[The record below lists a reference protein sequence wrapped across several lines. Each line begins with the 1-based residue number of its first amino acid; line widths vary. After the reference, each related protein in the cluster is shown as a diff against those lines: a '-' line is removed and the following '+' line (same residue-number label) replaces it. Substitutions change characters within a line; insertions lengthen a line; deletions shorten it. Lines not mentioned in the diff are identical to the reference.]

1 LVYKKF
7 TLSIKY
13 ILLPISGLFLTLFYI
28 SFGQIDSTFNDS
40 IKIIINS
47 FHNSFVVDPVI
58 EKVILYI
65 RIPRAITAV
74 ICGAGLAISGCALQG
89 IFSNPL
95 IGPQIIGVYSGAAFG
110 GALGILISEKSYLI
124 LLLAFGFGILS
135 MVIVFFIARVKGF
148 ANRLT
153 LVLAGIV
160 SSSFFLSLVSL
171 VKFLA
176 DPDDKLPA
184 ITYWLMG
191 TFSTSSYEKISI
203 VSPIIIV
210 SVFILILFSFRIDV
224 LNLGDDQAKSLG
236 INVELNRWIIIS
248 LVTIICASVVSI
260 AGVIGWVGL
269 VIPHIA
275 RSISLTNHRSLL
287 INSAIFG
294 AYYMLVIDLLCR
306 GFSAMEIPLGV
317 VTALIGAPF
326 FAILL
331 RKRLKGI

>member
-1 LVYKKF
+1 MKVKYFFLSLV
-7 TLSIKY
+7 
-13 ILLPISGLFLTLFYI
+13 GLFLIIFYI
-28 SFGQIDSTFNDS
+28 SFGQINSSISDS
-40 IKIIINS
+40 IKIIFNF
-47 FHNSFVVDPVI
+47 FHHSYDVDSVI
-58 EKVILYI
+58 ERVILYI
-65 RIPRAITAV
+65 RIPRAITAIV
-74 ICGAGLAISGCALQG
+74 CGAGLAVSGCALQG

-110 GALGILISEKSYLI
+110 GALGILISEESFLV
-124 LLLAFGFGILS
+124 LFLAFSFGILS
-135 MVIVFFIARVKGF
+135 MLIVFFISRVKGV

-160 SSSFFLSLVSL
+160 SSSFFLALVSL

-191 TFSTSSYEKISI
+191 TFSTSSYEKIYI
-203 VSPIIIV
+203 VSPIIII
-210 SVFILILFSFRIDV
+210 SIFILILLSFRIDV
-224 LNLGDDQAKSLG
+224 LNLGDDHARSLG

-248 LVTIICASVVSI
+248 LVTVICASIVSI

-275 RSISLTNHRSLL
+275 RSFSLSNHKSLL
-287 INSAIFG
+287 ITTVIFG
-294 AYYMLVIDLLCR
+294 SYYMLIIDLMCR
-306 GFSAMEIPLGV
+306 GFSSMEIPLGV

-331 RKRLKGI
+331 RKRLKGF

>member
-1 LVYKKF
+1 MSYDILKTDKTSNLKKIE
-7 TLSIKY
+7 LKDNSSI
-13 ILLPISGLFLTLFYI
+13 L
-28 SFGQIDSTFNDS
+28 DS
-40 IKIIINS
+40 IKIIFNF
-47 FHNSFVVDPVI
+47 FHQSYDVDSVI
-58 EKVILYI
+58 ERVILYI
-65 RIPRAITAV
+65 RIPRAITAIV
-74 ICGAGLAISGCALQG
+74 CGAGLAVSGCALQG

-110 GALGILISEKSYLI
+110 GALGILISEESFLV
-124 LLLAFGFGILS
+124 LFLAFSFGILS
-135 MVIVFFIARVKGF
+135 MLIVFFIARVKGV

-160 SSSFFLSLVSL
+160 SSSFFLALVSL

-191 TFSTSSYEKISI
+191 TFSTSSYEKIYI
-203 VSPIIIV
+203 VSPIIII
-210 SVFILILFSFRIDV
+210 SIFILILLSFRIDV
-224 LNLGDDQAKSLG
+224 LNLGDDHARSLG

-248 LVTIICASVVSI
+248 LVTVICASIVSI

-275 RSISLTNHRSLL
+275 RSFSPSNHKSLL
-287 INSAIFG
+287 ITTVIFG
-294 AYYMLVIDLLCR
+294 SYYMLIIDLMCR
-306 GFSAMEIPLGV
+306 GFSSMEIPLGV

-331 RKRLKGI
+331 RKRLKGF

>member
-1 LVYKKF
+1 MSLV
-7 TLSIKY
+7 
-13 ILLPISGLFLTLFYI
+13 GLFLVICYI
-28 SFGQIDSTFNDS
+28 SFGQINSSILDS
-40 IKIIINS
+40 IKIIYNF
-47 FHNSFVVDPVI
+47 FHHSYDVDSVI
-58 EKVILYI
+58 ERVILYI
-65 RIPRAITAV
+65 RIPRAITAIV
-74 ICGAGLAISGCALQG
+74 CGAGLAVSGCALQG

-110 GALGILISEKSYLI
+110 GALGILISEESFLVVF
-124 LLLAFGFGILS
+124 LAFSFGILS
-135 MVIVFFIARVKGF
+135 MLIVFFIARVKGV

-160 SSSFFLSLVSL
+160 SSSFFLALVSL

-191 TFSTSSYEKISI
+191 TFSTSSYEKIYI
-203 VSPIIIV
+203 VSPIIII
-210 SVFILILFSFRIDV
+210 SIFILILLSFRIDV
-224 LNLGDDQAKSLG
+224 LNLGDDHARSLG

-248 LVTIICASVVSI
+248 LVTVICASIVSI

-275 RSISLTNHRSLL
+275 RSFSPSNHKSLL
-287 INSAIFG
+287 ITTVIFG
-294 AYYMLVIDLLCR
+294 SYYMLIIDLMCR
-306 GFSAMEIPLGV
+306 GFSSMEIPLGV

-331 RKRLKGI
+331 RKRLKGF

>member
-1 LVYKKF
+1 MSLV
-7 TLSIKY
+7 
-13 ILLPISGLFLTLFYI
+13 GLFLIIFYI
-28 SFGQIDSTFNDS
+28 SFGQINSSILDS
-40 IKIIINS
+40 IKIIFNF
-47 FHNSFVVDPVI
+47 FHQSYDVDSVI
-58 EKVILYI
+58 ERVILYI
-65 RIPRAITAV
+65 RIPRAITAI
-74 ICGAGLAISGCALQG
+74 ICGAGLAVSGCALQG

-110 GALGILISEKSYLI
+110 GALGILISEESFLV
-124 LLLAFGFGILS
+124 LFLAFSFGILS
-135 MVIVFFIARVKGF
+135 MLIVFFISRVKGV

-160 SSSFFLSLVSL
+160 SSSFFLALVSL

-191 TFSTSSYEKISI
+191 TFSTSSYEKIYI
-203 VSPIIIV
+203 VSPIIII
-210 SVFILILFSFRIDV
+210 SIFILILLSFRIDV
-224 LNLGDDQAKSLG
+224 LNLGDDHARSLG

-248 LVTIICASVVSI
+248 LVTVICASIVSI

-275 RSISLTNHRSLL
+275 RSFSPSNHKSLL
-287 INSAIFG
+287 ITTVIFG
-294 AYYMLVIDLLCR
+294 SYYMLIIDLMCR
-306 GFSAMEIPLGV
+306 GFSSMEIPLGV

-331 RKRLKGI
+331 RKRLKGF

>member
-1 LVYKKF
+1 MSLV
-7 TLSIKY
+7 
-13 ILLPISGLFLTLFYI
+13 GLFLIIFYI
-28 SFGQIDSTFNDS
+28 SFGQINSSISDS
-40 IKIIINS
+40 IKIIFNF
-47 FHNSFVVDPVI
+47 FHHSYDVDSVI
-58 EKVILYI
+58 ERVILYI
-65 RIPRAITAV
+65 RIPRAITAIV
-74 ICGAGLAISGCALQG
+74 CGAGLAVSGCALQG

-110 GALGILISEKSYLI
+110 GALGILISEESFLV
-124 LLLAFGFGILS
+124 LFLAFSFGILS
-135 MVIVFFIARVKGF
+135 MLIVFFIARVKGV

-160 SSSFFLSLVSL
+160 SSSFFLALVSL

-191 TFSTSSYEKISI
+191 TFSTSSYEKIYI
-203 VSPIIIV
+203 VSPIIII
-210 SVFILILFSFRIDV
+210 SIFILILLSFRIDV
-224 LNLGDDQAKSLG
+224 LNLGDDHARSLG

-248 LVTIICASVVSI
+248 LVTVICASIVSI

-275 RSISLTNHRSLL
+275 RSFSLSNHKSLL
-287 INSAIFG
+287 ITTVIFG
-294 AYYMLVIDLLCR
+294 SYYMLIIDLMCR
-306 GFSAMEIPLGV
+306 GFSSMEIPLGV

-331 RKRLKGI
+331 RKRLKGF

>member
-1 LVYKKF
+1 MSLV
-7 TLSIKY
+7 
-13 ILLPISGLFLTLFYI
+13 GLFLIIFYI
-28 SFGQIDSTFNDS
+28 SFGQINSSILDS
-40 IKIIINS
+40 IKIISNF
-47 FHNSFVVDPVI
+47 FHHSYDVDSVI
-58 EKVILYI
+58 ERVILYI
-65 RIPRAITAV
+65 RIPRAITAIV
-74 ICGAGLAISGCALQG
+74 CGAGLAVSGCALQG

-110 GALGILISEKSYLI
+110 GALGILISEESFLV
-124 LLLAFGFGILS
+124 LFLAFSFGILS
-135 MVIVFFIARVKGF
+135 MLIVFFIARVKGV

-160 SSSFFLSLVSL
+160 SSSFFLALVSL

-191 TFSTSSYEKISI
+191 TFSTSSYEKIYI
-203 VSPIIIV
+203 VSPIIII
-210 SVFILILFSFRIDV
+210 SIFILILLSFRIDV
-224 LNLGDDQAKSLG
+224 LNLGDDHARSLG

-248 LVTIICASVVSI
+248 LVTVICASIVSI

-275 RSISLTNHRSLL
+275 RSFSPSNHKSLL
-287 INSAIFG
+287 ITTVIFG
-294 AYYMLVIDLLCR
+294 SYYMLIIDLMCR
-306 GFSAMEIPLGV
+306 GFSSMEIPLGV

-331 RKRLKGI
+331 RKRLKGF

>member
-1 LVYKKF
+1 MKVKYFFLSLV
-7 TLSIKY
+7 
-13 ILLPISGLFLTLFYI
+13 GLFLIIFYI
-28 SFGQIDSTFNDS
+28 SFGQINSSILDS
-40 IKIIINS
+40 IKIIFNF
-47 FHNSFVVDPVI
+47 FHQSYDVDSVI
-58 EKVILYI
+58 ERVILYI
-65 RIPRAITAV
+65 RIPRAITAIV
-74 ICGAGLAISGCALQG
+74 CGAGLAVSGCALQG

-110 GALGILISEKSYLI
+110 GALGILISEESFLV
-124 LLLAFGFGILS
+124 LFLAFSFGILS
-135 MVIVFFIARVKGF
+135 MLIVFFIARVKGV

-160 SSSFFLSLVSL
+160 SSSFFLALVSL

-191 TFSTSSYEKISI
+191 TFSTSSYEKIYI
-203 VSPIIIV
+203 VSPIIII
-210 SVFILILFSFRIDV
+210 SIFILILLSFRIDV
-224 LNLGDDQAKSLG
+224 LNLGDDHARSLG

-248 LVTIICASVVSI
+248 LVTVICASIVSI

-275 RSISLTNHRSLL
+275 RSFSPSNHKSLL
-287 INSAIFG
+287 ITTVIFG
-294 AYYMLVIDLLCR
+294 SYYMLIIDLLCR
-306 GFSAMEIPLGV
+306 GFSSMEIPLGV

-331 RKRLKGI
+331 RKRLKGF

>member
-1 LVYKKF
+1 MSLV
-7 TLSIKY
+7 
-13 ILLPISGLFLTLFYI
+13 GLFLIIFYI
-28 SFGQIDSTFNDS
+28 SFGQINSSILDS
-40 IKIIINS
+40 IKIIFNF
-47 FHNSFVVDPVI
+47 FHHSYDVDSVI
-58 EKVILYI
+58 ERVILYI
-65 RIPRAITAV
+65 RIPRAITAIV
-74 ICGAGLAISGCALQG
+74 CGAGLAVSGCALQG

-110 GALGILISEKSYLI
+110 GALGILISEESFLV
-124 LLLAFGFGILS
+124 LFLAFSFGILS
-135 MVIVFFIARVKGF
+135 MLIVFFIGRVKGV

-160 SSSFFLSLVSL
+160 SSSFFLALVSL

-191 TFSTSSYEKISI
+191 TFSTSSYEKIYI
-203 VSPIIIV
+203 VSPIIII
-210 SVFILILFSFRIDV
+210 SIFILILLSFRIDV
-224 LNLGDDQAKSLG
+224 LNLGDDHARSLG

-248 LVTIICASVVSI
+248 LVTVICASIVSI

-275 RSISLTNHRSLL
+275 RSFSPSNHKSLL
-287 INSAIFG
+287 ITTVIFG
-294 AYYMLVIDLLCR
+294 SYYMLIIDLMCR
-306 GFSAMEIPLGV
+306 GFSSMEIPLGV

-331 RKRLKGI
+331 RKRLKGF

>member
-1 LVYKKF
+1 MSLV
-7 TLSIKY
+7 
-13 ILLPISGLFLTLFYI
+13 GLFIIIFYI
-28 SFGQIDSTFNDS
+28 SFGQINSSILDS
-40 IKIIINS
+40 IKIIFNF
-47 FHNSFVVDPVI
+47 FHHSYDVDSVI
-58 EKVILYI
+58 ERVILYI
-65 RIPRAITAV
+65 RIPRAITAIV
-74 ICGAGLAISGCALQG
+74 CGAGLAVSGCALQG

-110 GALGILISEKSYLI
+110 GALGILISEESFLV
-124 LLLAFGFGILS
+124 LFLAFSFGILS
-135 MVIVFFIARVKGF
+135 MLIVFFIARVKGV

-160 SSSFFLSLVSL
+160 SSSFFLALVSL

-191 TFSTSSYEKISI
+191 TFSTSSYEKIYI
-203 VSPIIIV
+203 VSPIIII
-210 SVFILILFSFRIDV
+210 SIFILILLSFRIDV
-224 LNLGDDQAKSLG
+224 LNLGDDHARSLG

-248 LVTIICASVVSI
+248 LVTVICASIVSI

-275 RSISLTNHRSLL
+275 RSFSPSNHKSLL
-287 INSAIFG
+287 ITTVIFG
-294 AYYMLVIDLLCR
+294 SYYMLIIDLMCR
-306 GFSAMEIPLGV
+306 GFSSMEIPLGV

-331 RKRLKGI
+331 RKRLKGF

>member
-1 LVYKKF
+1 MSLV
-7 TLSIKY
+7 
-13 ILLPISGLFLTLFYI
+13 GLFLIIFYI
-28 SFGQIDSTFNDS
+28 SFGQINSSISDS
-40 IKIIINS
+40 IKIIFNF
-47 FHNSFVVDPVI
+47 FHHSYDVDSVI
-58 EKVILYI
+58 ERVILYI
-65 RIPRAITAV
+65 RIPRAITAIV
-74 ICGAGLAISGCALQG
+74 CGAGLAVSGCALQG

-110 GALGILISEKSYLI
+110 GALGILISEESFLV
-124 LLLAFGFGILS
+124 LFLAFSFGILS
-135 MVIVFFIARVKGF
+135 MLIVFFISRVKGV

-160 SSSFFLSLVSL
+160 SSSFFLALVSL

-191 TFSTSSYEKISI
+191 TFSTSSYEKIYI
-203 VSPIIIV
+203 VSPIIII
-210 SVFILILFSFRIDV
+210 SIFILILLSFRIDV
-224 LNLGDDQAKSLG
+224 LNLGDDHARSLG

-248 LVTIICASVVSI
+248 LVTVICASIVSI

-275 RSISLTNHRSLL
+275 RSFSPSNHKSLL
-287 INSAIFG
+287 ITTVIFG
-294 AYYMLVIDLLCR
+294 SYYMLIIDLMCR
-306 GFSAMEIPLGV
+306 GFSSMEIPLGV

-331 RKRLKGI
+331 RKRLKGF

>member
-1 LVYKKF
+1 LSLV
-7 TLSIKY
+7 
-13 ILLPISGLFLTLFYI
+13 GLFLIIFYI
-28 SFGQIDSTFNDS
+28 SFGQINSSILDS
-40 IKIIINS
+40 IKIIFNF
-47 FHNSFVVDPVI
+47 FHHSYDVDSVI
-58 EKVILYI
+58 ERVVLYI
-65 RIPRAITAV
+65 RIPRAITAIV
-74 ICGAGLAISGCALQG
+74 CGAGLAVSGCALQG

-110 GALGILISEKSYLI
+110 GALGILISEESFLV
-124 LLLAFGFGILS
+124 LFLAFSFGILS
-135 MVIVFFIARVKGF
+135 MLIVFFIARVKGV

-160 SSSFFLSLVSL
+160 SSSFFLALVSL

-191 TFSTSSYEKISI
+191 TFSTSSYEKIYI
-203 VSPIIIV
+203 VSPIIII
-210 SVFILILFSFRIDV
+210 SIFILILLSFRIDV
-224 LNLGDDQAKSLG
+224 LNLGDDHARSLG

-248 LVTIICASVVSI
+248 LVTVICASIVSI

-275 RSISLTNHRSLL
+275 RSFSPSNHKSLL
-287 INSAIFG
+287 ITTVIFG
-294 AYYMLVIDLLCR
+294 SYYMLIIDLMCR
-306 GFSAMEIPLGV
+306 GFSSMEIPLGV

-331 RKRLKGI
+331 RKRLKGF

>member
-1 LVYKKF
+1 MSLV
-7 TLSIKY
+7 
-13 ILLPISGLFLTLFYI
+13 GLFLIIFYI
-28 SFGQIDSTFNDS
+28 SFGQINSSILDST
-40 IKIIINS
+40 KIIFNF
-47 FHNSFVVDPVI
+47 FHHSYDVDSVI
-58 EKVILYI
+58 ERVILYI
-65 RIPRAITAV
+65 RIPRAITAIV
-74 ICGAGLAISGCALQG
+74 CGAGLAVSGCALQG

-110 GALGILISEKSYLI
+110 GALGILISEESFLV
-124 LLLAFGFGILS
+124 LFLAFSFGILS
-135 MVIVFFIARVKGF
+135 MLIVFFIARVKGV

-160 SSSFFLSLVSL
+160 SSSFFLALVSL

-191 TFSTSSYEKISI
+191 TFSTSSYEKIYI
-203 VSPIIIV
+203 VSPIIII
-210 SVFILILFSFRIDV
+210 SIFILILLSFRIDV
-224 LNLGDDQAKSLG
+224 LNLGDDHARSLG

-248 LVTIICASVVSI
+248 LVTVICASIVSI

-275 RSISLTNHRSLL
+275 RSFSPSNHKSLL
-287 INSAIFG
+287 ITTVIFG
-294 AYYMLVIDLLCR
+294 SYYMLTIDLMCR
-306 GFSAMEIPLGV
+306 GFSSMEIPLGV

-331 RKRLKGI
+331 RKRLKGF

>member
-1 LVYKKF
+1 MKVKYFFLSLV
-7 TLSIKY
+7 
-13 ILLPISGLFLTLFYI
+13 GLFLIIFYI
-28 SFGQIDSTFNDS
+28 SFGQINSSILDS
-40 IKIIINS
+40 IKIVFNF
-47 FHNSFVVDPVI
+47 FHHSYDVDSVI
-58 EKVILYI
+58 ERVILYI
-65 RIPRAITAV
+65 RIPRAITAIV
-74 ICGAGLAISGCALQG
+74 CGAGLAVSGCALQG

-110 GALGILISEKSYLI
+110 GALGILISEESFLV
-124 LLLAFGFGILS
+124 LFLAFSFGILS
-135 MVIVFFIARVKGF
+135 MLIVFFIARVKGV

-160 SSSFFLSLVSL
+160 SSSFFLALVSL

-191 TFSTSSYEKISI
+191 TFSTSSYEKIYI
-203 VSPIIIV
+203 VSPIIII
-210 SVFILILFSFRIDV
+210 SIFILILLSFRIDV
-224 LNLGDDQAKSLG
+224 LNLGDDHARSLG

-248 LVTIICASVVSI
+248 LVTVICASIVSI

-275 RSISLTNHRSLL
+275 RSFSPSNHKSLL
-287 INSAIFG
+287 ITTVIFG
-294 AYYMLVIDLLCR
+294 SYYMLIIDLMCR
-306 GFSAMEIPLGV
+306 GFSSMEIPLGV

-331 RKRLKGI
+331 RKRLKGF

>member
-1 LVYKKF
+1 MKVKYFFLSLV
-7 TLSIKY
+7 
-13 ILLPISGLFLTLFYI
+13 GLFLIIFYI
-28 SFGQIDSTFNDS
+28 SFGQINSSILDS
-40 IKIIINS
+40 IKIIYNF
-47 FHNSFVVDPVI
+47 FHHSYDVDSVI
-58 EKVILYI
+58 ERVILYI
-65 RIPRAITAV
+65 RIPRAITAIV
-74 ICGAGLAISGCALQG
+74 CGAGLAVSGCALQG

-110 GALGILISEKSYLI
+110 GALGILISEESFLV
-124 LLLAFGFGILS
+124 LFLAFSFGILS
-135 MVIVFFIARVKGF
+135 MLIVFFIARVKGV

-160 SSSFFLSLVSL
+160 SSSFFLALVSL

-191 TFSTSSYEKISI
+191 TFSTSSYEKIHI
-203 VSPIIIV
+203 VSPIIII
-210 SVFILILFSFRIDV
+210 SIFILILLSFRIDV
-224 LNLGDDQAKSLG
+224 LNLGDDHARSLG

-248 LVTIICASVVSI
+248 LVTVICASIVSI

-275 RSISLTNHRSLL
+275 RSFSPSNHKSLL
-287 INSAIFG
+287 ITTVIFG
-294 AYYMLVIDLLCR
+294 SYYMLIIDLMCR
-306 GFSAMEIPLGV
+306 GFSSMEIPLGV

-331 RKRLKGI
+331 RKRLKGF

>member
-1 LVYKKF
+1 MSLV
-7 TLSIKY
+7 
-13 ILLPISGLFLTLFYI
+13 GLFLIIFYI
-28 SFGQIDSTFNDS
+28 SFGQINSSILDS
-40 IKIIINS
+40 IKIIINFFQHS
-47 FHNSFVVDPVI
+47 YDVDSVI
-58 EKVILYI
+58 ERVILYI
-65 RIPRAITAV
+65 RIPRAITAIV
-74 ICGAGLAISGCALQG
+74 CGAGLAVSGCALQG

-110 GALGILISEKSYLI
+110 GALGILISEESFLV
-124 LLLAFGFGILS
+124 LFLAFSFGILS
-135 MVIVFFIARVKGF
+135 MLIVFFIARVKGV

-160 SSSFFLSLVSL
+160 SSSFFLALVSL

-191 TFSTSSYEKISI
+191 TFSTSSYEKIYI
-203 VSPIIIV
+203 VSPIIII
-210 SVFILILFSFRIDV
+210 SIFILILLSFRIDV
-224 LNLGDDQAKSLG
+224 LNLGDDHARSLG

-248 LVTIICASVVSI
+248 LVTVICASIVSI

-275 RSISLTNHRSLL
+275 RSFSPSNHKSLL
-287 INSAIFG
+287 ITTVIFG
-294 AYYMLVIDLLCR
+294 SYYMLIIDLMCR
-306 GFSAMEIPLGV
+306 GFSSMEIPLGV

-331 RKRLKGI
+331 RKRLKGF

>member
-1 LVYKKF
+1 MKVKYFFLSLV
-7 TLSIKY
+7 
-13 ILLPISGLFLTLFYI
+13 GLFLIIFYI
-28 SFGQIDSTFNDS
+28 SFGQINSSILDS
-40 IKIIINS
+40 IKIIFNF
-47 FHNSFVVDPVI
+47 FHHSYDVDSVI
-58 EKVILYI
+58 ERVILYI
-65 RIPRAITAV
+65 RIPRAITAIV
-74 ICGAGLAISGCALQG
+74 CGAGLAVSGCALQG

-110 GALGILISEKSYLI
+110 GALGILISEESFLV
-124 LLLAFGFGILS
+124 LFLAFSFGILS
-135 MVIVFFIARVKGF
+135 MLIVFFIARVKGV

-160 SSSFFLSLVSL
+160 SSSFFLALVSL

-191 TFSTSSYEKISI
+191 TFSTSSYEKIYI
-203 VSPIIIV
+203 VSPIIII
-210 SVFILILFSFRIDV
+210 SILILVLLSFRIDV
-224 LNLGDDQAKSLG
+224 LNLGDDHARSLG

-248 LVTIICASVVSI
+248 LVTVICASIVSI

-275 RSISLTNHRSLL
+275 RSFSPSNHKSLL
-287 INSAIFG
+287 ITTVIFG
-294 AYYMLVIDLLCR
+294 SYYMLIIDLMCR
-306 GFSAMEIPLGV
+306 GFSSMEIPLGV

-331 RKRLKGI
+331 RKRLKRF

>member
-1 LVYKKF
+1 MSLV
-7 TLSIKY
+7 
-13 ILLPISGLFLTLFYI
+13 GLFLIIFYI
-28 SFGQIDSTFNDS
+28 SFGQINSSILDS
-40 IKIIINS
+40 IKIIFNF
-47 FHNSFVVDPVI
+47 FHHSYDVDSVI
-58 EKVILYI
+58 ERVILYI
-65 RIPRAITAV
+65 RIPRAITAIV
-74 ICGAGLAISGCALQG
+74 CGAGLAVSGCALQG

-110 GALGILISEKSYLI
+110 GALGILISEESFLV
-124 LLLAFGFGILS
+124 LFLAFSFGILS
-135 MVIVFFIARVKGF
+135 MLIVFFISRVKGV
-148 ANRLT
+148 ANRLR

-160 SSSFFLSLVSL
+160 SSSFFLALVSF

-191 TFSTSSYEKISI
+191 TFSTSSYEKIYI
-203 VSPIIIV
+203 VSPIIII
-210 SVFILILFSFRIDV
+210 SIFILILLSFRIDV
-224 LNLGDDQAKSLG
+224 LNLGDDHARSLG

-248 LVTIICASVVSI
+248 LVTVICASIVSI

-275 RSISLTNHRSLL
+275 RSFSPSNHKSLL
-287 INSAIFG
+287 ITTVIFG
-294 AYYMLVIDLLCR
+294 SYYMLIIDLMCR
-306 GFSAMEIPLGV
+306 GFSSMEIPLGV

-331 RKRLKGI
+331 RKRLKGF

>member
-1 LVYKKF
+1 MSLV
-7 TLSIKY
+7 
-13 ILLPISGLFLTLFYI
+13 GLFLIIFYI
-28 SFGQIDSTFNDS
+28 SFGQINSSILDS
-40 IKIIINS
+40 IKIIYNF
-47 FHNSFVVDPVI
+47 FHHSYDVDSVI
-58 EKVILYI
+58 ERVILYI
-65 RIPRAITAV
+65 RIPRAITAIV
-74 ICGAGLAISGCALQG
+74 CGAGLAVSGCALQG

-110 GALGILISEKSYLI
+110 GALGILISEESFLV
-124 LLLAFGFGILS
+124 LFLAFSFGILS
-135 MVIVFFIARVKGF
+135 MLIVFFIARVKGV

-160 SSSFFLSLVSL
+160 SSSFFLALVSL

-191 TFSTSSYEKISI
+191 TFSTSSYEKIYI
-203 VSPIIIV
+203 VSPIIII
-210 SVFILILFSFRIDV
+210 SIFILILLSFRIDV
-224 LNLGDDQAKSLG
+224 LNLGDDHARSLG

-248 LVTIICASVVSI
+248 LVTVICASIVSI

-275 RSISLTNHRSLL
+275 RSFSLSNHKSLL
-287 INSAIFG
+287 ITTVIFG
-294 AYYMLVIDLLCR
+294 SYYMLIIDLMCR
-306 GFSAMEIPLGV
+306 GFSSMEIPLGV

-331 RKRLKGI
+331 RKRLKGF

>member
-1 LVYKKF
+1 MSLV
-7 TLSIKY
+7 
-13 ILLPISGLFLTLFYI
+13 GLFLIIFYI
-28 SFGQIDSTFNDS
+28 SFGQINSSILDS
-40 IKIIINS
+40 IKIIFNF
-47 FHNSFVVDPVI
+47 FHHSYDVDSVI
-58 EKVILYI
+58 ERVILYI
-65 RIPRAITAV
+65 RIPRAITAIV
-74 ICGAGLAISGCALQG
+74 CGAGLAVSGCALQG

-110 GALGILISEKSYLI
+110 GALGILISEESFLV
-124 LLLAFGFGILS
+124 LFLAFSFGILS
-135 MVIVFFIARVKGF
+135 MLIVFFIARVKGV

-160 SSSFFLSLVSL
+160 SSSFFLALVSL

-191 TFSTSSYEKISI
+191 TFSTSSYEKIYI
-203 VSPIIIV
+203 VSPIIII
-210 SVFILILFSFRIDV
+210 SIFILILLSFRIDV
-224 LNLGDDQAKSLG
+224 LNLGDDHARSLG

-248 LVTIICASVVSI
+248 LVTVICASIVSI

-275 RSISLTNHRSLL
+275 RSFSPSNHKSLL
-287 INSAIFG
+287 VTTVIFG
-294 AYYMLVIDLLCR
+294 SYYMLIIDLMCR
-306 GFSAMEIPLGV
+306 GFSSMEIPLGV

-331 RKRLKGI
+331 RKRLKGF

>member
-1 LVYKKF
+1 MKVKYFFLSLV
-7 TLSIKY
+7 
-13 ILLPISGLFLTLFYI
+13 GLFLIIFYI
-28 SFGQIDSTFNDS
+28 SFGQINSSILDS
-40 IKIIINS
+40 IKIIFNF
-47 FHNSFVVDPVI
+47 FHHSYDVDSVI
-58 EKVILYI
+58 ERVILYI
-65 RIPRAITAV
+65 RIPRAITAIV
-74 ICGAGLAISGCALQG
+74 CGAGLAVSGCALQG

-110 GALGILISEKSYLI
+110 GALGILISEESFLV
-124 LLLAFGFGILS
+124 LFLAFSFGILS
-135 MVIVFFIARVKGF
+135 MLIVFFIARVKGV

-160 SSSFFLSLVSL
+160 SSSFFLALVSL

-191 TFSTSSYEKISI
+191 TFSTSSYEKIYI
-203 VSPIIIV
+203 VSPIIII
-210 SVFILILFSFRIDV
+210 SIFILILLSFRIDV
-224 LNLGDDQAKSLG
+224 LNLGDDHARSLG

-248 LVTIICASVVSI
+248 LVTVICASIVSI

-275 RSISLTNHRSLL
+275 RSFSPSNHKSLL
-287 INSAIFG
+287 ITTVIFG
-294 AYYMLVIDLLCR
+294 SYYMLIIDLMCR
-306 GFSAMEIPLGV
+306 GFSSMEIPLGV

-331 RKRLKGI
+331 RKRLKWF

>member
-1 LVYKKF
+1 MSLV
-7 TLSIKY
+7 
-13 ILLPISGLFLTLFYI
+13 GLFLIIFYI
-28 SFGQIDSTFNDS
+28 SFGQINSSILDS
-40 IKIIINS
+40 IKIIFNF
-47 FHNSFVVDPVI
+47 FHHSYDVDSVI
-58 EKVILYI
+58 ERVILYI
-65 RIPRAITAV
+65 RIPRAITAIV
-74 ICGAGLAISGCALQG
+74 CGAGLAVSGCALQG

-110 GALGILISEKSYLI
+110 GALGILISEEIFLV
-124 LLLAFGFGILS
+124 LFLAFSFGILS
-135 MVIVFFIARVKGF
+135 MLIVFFIARVKGV

-160 SSSFFLSLVSL
+160 SSSFFLALVSL

-176 DPDDKLPA
+176 DPDYKLPE

-191 TFSTSSYEKISI
+191 SFSTSSYEKIYI
-203 VSPIIIV
+203 VSPIIII
-210 SVFILILFSFRIDV
+210 SIFILILLSFRIDV
-224 LNLGDDQAKSLG
+224 LNLGDDHARSLG

-248 LVTIICASVVSI
+248 LVTVICASIVSI

-275 RSISLTNHRSLL
+275 RSFSPSNHKSLL
-287 INSAIFG
+287 ITTVIFG
-294 AYYMLVIDLLCR
+294 SYYMLIIDLMCR
-306 GFSAMEIPLGV
+306 GFSSMEIPLGV

-331 RKRLKGI
+331 RKRLKGF

>member
-1 LVYKKF
+1 MSLV
-7 TLSIKY
+7 
-13 ILLPISGLFLTLFYI
+13 GLFLIIFYI
-28 SFGQIDSTFNDS
+28 SFGQINSSILDS
-40 IKIIINS
+40 IKIIFNF
-47 FHNSFVVDPVI
+47 FHHSYDVDSVI
-58 EKVILYI
+58 ERVILYI
-65 RIPRAITAV
+65 RIPRAITAI
-74 ICGAGLAISGCALQG
+74 ICGAGLAVSGCALQG

-110 GALGILISEKSYLI
+110 GALGILISEESFLV
-124 LLLAFGFGILS
+124 LFLAFSFGILS
-135 MVIVFFIARVKGF
+135 MLIVFFIARVKGV

-160 SSSFFLSLVSL
+160 SSSFFLALVSL

-191 TFSTSSYEKISI
+191 TFSTSSYEKIYI
-203 VSPIIIV
+203 VSPIIII
-210 SVFILILFSFRIDV
+210 SIFILILLSFRIDV
-224 LNLGDDQAKSLG
+224 LNLGDDHARSLG

-248 LVTIICASVVSI
+248 LVTVICASIVSI

-275 RSISLTNHRSLL
+275 RSFSPSNHKSLL
-287 INSAIFG
+287 ITTVIFG
-294 AYYMLVIDLLCR
+294 SYYMLIIDLMCR
-306 GFSAMEIPLGV
+306 GFSSMEIPLGV

-331 RKRLKGI
+331 RKRLKGF

>member
-1 LVYKKF
+1 MTVKYFFLSLVG
-7 TLSIKY
+7 S
-13 ILLPISGLFLTLFYI
+13 FLILFYI
-28 SFGQIDSTFNDS
+28 SFGQINSSILDS
-40 IKIIINS
+40 IKIIFNF
-47 FHNSFVVDPVI
+47 FHQSYDVDSVI
-58 EKVILYI
+58 ERVILYI
-65 RIPRAITAV
+65 RIPRAITAIV
-74 ICGAGLAISGCALQG
+74 CGAGLAVSGCALQG

-110 GALGILISEKSYLI
+110 GALGILISEESFLV
-124 LLLAFGFGILS
+124 LFLAFSFGILS
-135 MVIVFFIARVKGF
+135 MLIVFFIARVKGV

-160 SSSFFLSLVSL
+160 SSSFFLALVSL

-191 TFSTSSYEKISI
+191 TFSTSSYEKIYI
-203 VSPIIIV
+203 VSPIIII
-210 SVFILILFSFRIDV
+210 SIFILILLSFRIDV
-224 LNLGDDQAKSLG
+224 LNLGDDHARSLG

-248 LVTIICASVVSI
+248 LVTVICASIVSI

-275 RSISLTNHRSLL
+275 RSFSPSNHKSLL
-287 INSAIFG
+287 ITTVIFG
-294 AYYMLVIDLLCR
+294 SYYMLIIDLLCR
-306 GFSAMEIPLGV
+306 GFSSMEIPLGV

-331 RKRLKGI
+331 RKRLKGF

>member
-1 LVYKKF
+1 MSLV
-7 TLSIKY
+7 
-13 ILLPISGLFLTLFYI
+13 GLFLIIFYI
-28 SFGQIDSTFNDS
+28 SFGQINSSISDS
-40 IKIIINS
+40 IKIIFNF
-47 FHNSFVVDPVI
+47 FHHSYDVDSVI
-58 EKVILYI
+58 ERVILYI
-65 RIPRAITAV
+65 RIPRATTAIV
-74 ICGAGLAISGCALQG
+74 CGAGLAVSGCALQG

-110 GALGILISEKSYLI
+110 GALGILISEESFLV
-124 LLLAFGFGILS
+124 LFLAFSFGILA
-135 MVIVFFIARVKGF
+135 MLIVFFIARVKGV

-160 SSSFFLSLVSL
+160 SSSFFLALVSL
-171 VKFLA
+171 VKLLA

-191 TFSTSSYEKISI
+191 TFSTSSYEKIYI
-203 VSPIIIV
+203 VSPIIII
-210 SVFILILFSFRIDV
+210 SIFILILLSFRIDV
-224 LNLGDDQAKSLG
+224 LNLGDDHARSLG

-248 LVTIICASVVSI
+248 LVTVICASIVSI

-275 RSISLTNHRSLL
+275 RSFSSSNHKSLL
-287 INSAIFG
+287 ITTVIFG
-294 AYYMLVIDLLCR
+294 SYYMLIIDLMCR
-306 GFSAMEIPLGV
+306 GFSSMEIPLGV

-331 RKRLKGI
+331 RKRLKGF

>member
-1 LVYKKF
+1 MSLV
-7 TLSIKY
+7 
-13 ILLPISGLFLTLFYI
+13 GLFLIIFYI
-28 SFGQIDSTFNDS
+28 SFGQINSSILDS
-40 IKIIINS
+40 IKIIFNF
-47 FHNSFVVDPVI
+47 FHHSYDVDSVI
-58 EKVILYI
+58 ERVILYI
-65 RIPRAITAV
+65 RIPRAITAIV
-74 ICGAGLAISGCALQG
+74 CGAGLAVSGCALQG

-110 GALGILISEKSYLI
+110 GALGILISEESFLV
-124 LLLAFGFGILS
+124 LFLAFSFGILS
-135 MVIVFFIARVKGF
+135 MLIVFFISRVKGV

-160 SSSFFLSLVSL
+160 SSSFFLALVSL

-191 TFSTSSYEKISI
+191 TFSTSSYEKIYI
-203 VSPIIIV
+203 VSPIIII
-210 SVFILILFSFRIDV
+210 SIFILILLSFRIDV
-224 LNLGDDQAKSLG
+224 LNLGDDHARSLG

-248 LVTIICASVVSI
+248 LVTVICASIVSI

-275 RSISLTNHRSLL
+275 RSFSPSNHKSLL
-287 INSAIFG
+287 ITTVIFG
-294 AYYMLVIDLLCR
+294 SYYMLIIDLMCR
-306 GFSAMEIPLGV
+306 GFSSMEIPLGV

-331 RKRLKGI
+331 RKRLKGF

>member
-1 LVYKKF
+1 MSLV
-7 TLSIKY
+7 
-13 ILLPISGLFLTLFYI
+13 GLFLIIFYI
-28 SFGQIDSTFNDS
+28 SFGQINSSILDS
-40 IKIIINS
+40 IKVIFNF
-47 FHNSFVVDPVI
+47 FHQSYDVDSVI
-58 EKVILYI
+58 ERVILYI
-65 RIPRAITAV
+65 RIPRAITAIV
-74 ICGAGLAISGCALQG
+74 CGAGLAVSGCALQG

-110 GALGILISEKSYLI
+110 GALGLLISEESFLV
-124 LLLAFGFGILS
+124 LFLAFSFGILS
-135 MVIVFFIARVKGF
+135 MLIVFFIARVKGV

-160 SSSFFLSLVSL
+160 SSSFFLALVSL

-191 TFSTSSYEKISI
+191 TFSTSSYEKIYI
-203 VSPIIIV
+203 VSPIIII
-210 SVFILILFSFRIDV
+210 SIFILILLSYRIDV
-224 LNLGDDQAKSLG
+224 LNLGDDHARSLG

-248 LVTIICASVVSI
+248 LVTVICASIVSI

-275 RSISLTNHRSLL
+275 RSFSPSNHKSLL
-287 INSAIFG
+287 ITTVIFG
-294 AYYMLVIDLLCR
+294 SYYMLIIDLMCR
-306 GFSAMEIPLGV
+306 GFSSMEIPLGV

-331 RKRLKGI
+331 RKRLKGF

>member
-1 LVYKKF
+1 MSLV
-7 TLSIKY
+7 
-13 ILLPISGLFLTLFYI
+13 GLFLIIFYI
-28 SFGQIDSTFNDS
+28 SFGQINSSISDS
-40 IKIIINS
+40 IKIIFNF
-47 FHNSFVVDPVI
+47 FHHSYDVDSVI
-58 EKVILYI
+58 ERVILYI
-65 RIPRAITAV
+65 RIPRAITAIV
-74 ICGAGLAISGCALQG
+74 CGAGLAVSGCALQG

-110 GALGILISEKSYLI
+110 GALGILISEESFLV
-124 LLLAFGFGILS
+124 LFLAFSFGILS
-135 MVIVFFIARVKGF
+135 MLIVFFIARVKGV

-160 SSSFFLSLVSL
+160 SSSFFLALVSL

-191 TFSTSSYEKISI
+191 TFSTSSYEKIYI
-203 VSPIIIV
+203 VSPIIII
-210 SVFILILFSFRIDV
+210 SIFILILLSFRIDV
-224 LNLGDDQAKSLG
+224 LNLGDDHARSLG
-236 INVELNRWIIIS
+236 INVELIS
-248 LVTIICASVVSI
+248 LVTIICASIVSI

-275 RSISLTNHRSLL
+275 RSFSPSNHKSLL
-287 INSAIFG
+287 ITTVIFG
-294 AYYMLVIDLLCR
+294 SYYMLIIDLMCR
-306 GFSAMEIPLGV
+306 GFSSMEIPLGV

-331 RKRLKGI
+331 RKRLKGF

>member
-1 LVYKKF
+1 MSLV
-7 TLSIKY
+7 
-13 ILLPISGLFLTLFYI
+13 GLFLIIFYV
-28 SFGQIDSTFNDS
+28 SFGQINSSILDS
-40 IKIIINS
+40 IKIIFNF
-47 FHNSFVVDPVI
+47 FHHSYDVDSVI
-58 EKVILYI
+58 ERVILYI
-65 RIPRAITAV
+65 RIPRAITAIV
-74 ICGAGLAISGCALQG
+74 CGAGLAVSGCALQG

-110 GALGILISEKSYLI
+110 GALGILISEESFLV
-124 LLLAFGFGILS
+124 LFLAFSFGILS
-135 MVIVFFIARVKGF
+135 MLIVFFIARVKGV

-160 SSSFFLSLVSL
+160 SSSFFLALVSL

-191 TFSTSSYEKISI
+191 TFSTSSYEKIYI
-203 VSPIIIV
+203 VSPIIII
-210 SVFILILFSFRIDV
+210 SIFILILLSFRIDV
-224 LNLGDDQAKSLG
+224 LNLGDDHARSLG

-248 LVTIICASVVSI
+248 LVTVICASIVSI

-275 RSISLTNHRSLL
+275 RSFSSSNHKSLL
-287 INSAIFG
+287 ITCVIFG
-294 AYYMLVIDLLCR
+294 SYYMLIIDLMCR
-306 GFSAMEIPLGV
+306 GFSSMEIPLGV

-331 RKRLKGI
+331 RKRLKGF

>member
-1 LVYKKF
+1 MSLV
-7 TLSIKY
+7 
-13 ILLPISGLFLTLFYI
+13 GLFLIIFYI
-28 SFGQIDSTFNDS
+28 SFGQINSSILDS
-40 IKIIINS
+40 IKIIFNF
-47 FHNSFVVDPVI
+47 FHHSYDVDSVI
-58 EKVILYI
+58 ERVILYI
-65 RIPRAITAV
+65 RIPRAITAIV
-74 ICGAGLAISGCALQG
+74 CGAGLAVSGCALQG

-110 GALGILISEKSYLI
+110 GALGILISEESFLV
-124 LLLAFGFGILS
+124 LFLAFSFGILS
-135 MVIVFFIARVKGF
+135 MLIVFFIARVKGV

-160 SSSFFLSLVSL
+160 SSSFFLALVSL

-191 TFSTSSYEKISI
+191 TFSTSSYEKIYI
-203 VSPIIIV
+203 VSPIIII
-210 SVFILILFSFRIDV
+210 SIFILILLSFRIDV
-224 LNLGDDQAKSLG
+224 LNLGDDHARSLG

-248 LVTIICASVVSI
+248 LVTVICASIVSI

-275 RSISLTNHRSLL
+275 RSFSPSNHKSLL
-287 INSAIFG
+287 ITTVIFG
-294 AYYMLVIDLLCR
+294 SYYMLIIDLMCR
-306 GFSAMEIPLGV
+306 GFSSMEIPLGV

-331 RKRLKGI
+331 RKRLKGF

>member
-1 LVYKKF
+1 MKVKYFFLSLV
-7 TLSIKY
+7 
-13 ILLPISGLFLTLFYI
+13 GLFLIIFYI
-28 SFGQIDSTFNDS
+28 SFGQINSSILDS
-40 IKIIINS
+40 IKIIFNF
-47 FHNSFVVDPVI
+47 FHHSYDVDSVI
-58 EKVILYI
+58 ERVILYI
-65 RIPRAITAV
+65 RIPRAITAIV
-74 ICGAGLAISGCALQG
+74 CGAGLAVSGCALQG
-89 IFSNPL
+89 LFSNPL

-110 GALGILISEKSYLI
+110 GALGILISEESFLV
-124 LLLAFGFGILS
+124 LFLAFSFGILS
-135 MVIVFFIARVKGF
+135 MLIVFFIARVKGV

-160 SSSFFLSLVSL
+160 SSSFFLALVSL

-191 TFSTSSYEKISI
+191 TFSTSSYEKIYI
-203 VSPIIIV
+203 VSPIIII
-210 SVFILILFSFRIDV
+210 SIFILILLSFRIDV
-224 LNLGDDQAKSLG
+224 LNLGDDHARSLG

-248 LVTIICASVVSI
+248 LVTVICASIVSI

-275 RSISLTNHRSLL
+275 RSFSPSNHKSLL
-287 INSAIFG
+287 ITTVIFG
-294 AYYMLVIDLLCR
+294 SYYMLIIDLMCR
-306 GFSAMEIPLGV
+306 GFSSMEIPLGV

-331 RKRLKGI
+331 RKRLKGF

>member
-1 LVYKKF
+1 MSLV
-7 TLSIKY
+7 
-13 ILLPISGLFLTLFYI
+13 GLFLVIFYI
-28 SFGQIDSTFNDS
+28 SFGQINSSILDS
-40 IKIIINS
+40 IKIIFNF
-47 FHNSFVVDPVI
+47 FHHSYDVDSVI
-58 EKVILYI
+58 ERVILYI
-65 RIPRAITAV
+65 RIPRAITAIV
-74 ICGAGLAISGCALQG
+74 CGAGLAVSGCALQG

-110 GALGILISEKSYLI
+110 GALGILISEESFLV
-124 LLLAFGFGILS
+124 LFLAFSFGILS
-135 MVIVFFIARVKGF
+135 MLIVFFISRVKGV

-160 SSSFFLSLVSL
+160 SSSFFLALVSL

-191 TFSTSSYEKISI
+191 TFSTSSYEKIYI
-203 VSPIIIV
+203 VSPIILI
-210 SVFILILFSFRIDV
+210 SIFILILLSFRIDV
-224 LNLGDDQAKSLG
+224 LNLGDDHARSLG

-248 LVTIICASVVSI
+248 LVTVICASIVSI

-275 RSISLTNHRSLL
+275 RSFSSSNHKSLL
-287 INSAIFG
+287 ITCVIFG
-294 AYYMLVIDLLCR
+294 SYYMLIIDLMCR
-306 GFSAMEIPLGV
+306 GFSSMEIPLGV

-331 RKRLKGI
+331 RKRLKGL

>member
-1 LVYKKF
+1 MSLV
-7 TLSIKY
+7 
-13 ILLPISGLFLTLFYI
+13 GLFLIIFYI
-28 SFGQIDSTFNDS
+28 SFGQINSSILDS
-40 IKIIINS
+40 IKIIFNF
-47 FHNSFVVDPVI
+47 FHQSYDVDSVI
-58 EKVILYI
+58 ERVILYI
-65 RIPRAITAV
+65 RIPRAITAIV
-74 ICGAGLAISGCALQG
+74 CGAGLAVSGCALQG

-110 GALGILISEKSYLI
+110 GALGILISEESFLV
-124 LLLAFGFGILS
+124 LFLAFSFGILS
-135 MVIVFFIARVKGF
+135 MLIVFFISRVKGV

-160 SSSFFLSLVSL
+160 SSSFFLALVSL

-191 TFSTSSYEKISI
+191 TFSTSSYEKIYI
-203 VSPIIIV
+203 VSPIIII
-210 SVFILILFSFRIDV
+210 SIFILILLSFRIDV
-224 LNLGDDQAKSLG
+224 LNLGDDHARSLG

-248 LVTIICASVVSI
+248 LVTVICASIVSI

-275 RSISLTNHRSLL
+275 RSFSLSNHKSLL
-287 INSAIFG
+287 ITTVIFG
-294 AYYMLVIDLLCR
+294 SYYMLIIDLMCR
-306 GFSAMEIPLGV
+306 GFSSMEIPLGV

-331 RKRLKGI
+331 RNRLKGF